1 MVDTVETD
9 DASSAI
15 AAGRCGRRHDGKAF
29 GSIKNGEKEG
39 LLSFYDDTGQL
50 RRKGEF
56 VNGVKE
62 GPWVE
67 FNGVVDQEATG
78 TFKNSVKV
86 NNTVPNN
93 FAKSLTNHV
102 SNYCGQDRCTEPIT
116 NLKIGLFSFDALDC
130 TIDTRRD
137 CYSLVFG
144 VPGNTIT
151 IDKFSQH
158 YSTYRVL
165 NGPLPI
171 NLQCVDGITFGFQDA
186 PDFSKMDGFY
196 GIEWFKD
203 RDYQRREKIYYK
215 NDRDQT
221 FPFFS
226 EHPTTIGVLVNTHST
241 TGYSSSITYLFDTL
255 TGEAIQLKGDCGG
268 PVE

>member
-1 MVDTVETD
+1 MRQLLVMVFVMFI
-9 DASSAI
+9 SSNVWA
-15 AAGRCGRRHDGKAF
+15 
-29 GSIKNGEKEG
+29 KNI
-39 LLSFYDDTGQL
+39 
-50 RRKGEF
+50 
-56 VNGVKE
+56 
-62 GPWVE
+62 
-67 FNGVVDQEATG
+67 
-78 TFKNSVKV
+78 
-86 NNTVPNN
+86 
-93 FAKSLTNHV
+93 
-102 SNYCGQDRCTEPIT
+102 SNYCSEDRCTEPIT
-116 NLKIGLFSFDALDC
+116 NLKIGLFSFDRMDC
-130 TIDTRRD
+130 KHEGNWG

-221 FPFFS
+221 FSFFS
-226 EHPTTIGVLVNTHST
+226 EHPTTIGVLVNTHAA

-268 PVE
+268 PLE